1 MTAQLSQ
8 FVTLTLPGSGALPGL
23 SVGLAHSR
31 SDRQHALELRRDVYR
46 RKGLLR
52 ENTLEPFVLPQACAP
67 GSAIFVAKEYGS
79 IVGTISFYL
88 DSAIGLPMDEVHG
101 EEVDQMRRRF
111 ERVAEVGG
119 LAVLEDRRGVGI
131 TMMLY
136 LASFRWALATDAK
149 CIVACVNPSSRRAY
163 QKLLLFEVLGER
175 KSHPRFLDAPSIP
188 IGVDLTAHLERF
200 RETHGKPDS
209 NTHKFLRETPAPQTY
224 ADPQATRY
232 LQWSDDEVSEM
243 IKTRQLTLVENDR
256 LHIEQNYSI
265 NELGLCLKSEDSDL
279 DEVSTVTR

>member
-8 FVTLTLPGSGALPGL
+8 FVTLSLPGSGTLPGL

-52 ENTLEPFVLPQACAP
+52 ENTLELQVLPQACAP

-101 EEVDQMRRRF
+101 EEVDEMRGRF
-111 ERVAEVGG
+111 ARVAEVGG

-136 LASFRWALATDAK
+136 LATFRWALATDAK
-149 CIVACVNPSSRRAY
+149 CIVACINPSSRRAY
-163 QKLLLFEVLGER
+163 QRLLLFKVLGEC

-188 IGVDLTAHLERF
+188 IGVDLTTHLERY
-200 RETHGKPDS
+200 RETRGKPDCDS
-209 NTHKFLRETPAPQTY
+209 HKFFRDTEPAQTY
-224 ADPQATRY
+224 ADLGAAQY
-232 LQWSDDEVSEM
+232 LQWSDDEV
-243 IKTRQLTLVENDR
+243 
-256 LHIEQNYSI
+256 
-265 NELGLCLKSEDSDL
+265 
-279 DEVSTVTR
+279 